1 LELIGLEKIVATLVI
16 KTQAR
21 QKSFLN
27 KYLLNQEK
35 FLRTK
40 INSEE
45 VREELEAFSK
55 SISKIDEKI
64 SDFLKV
70 SDTSLSILCLGQ
82 IQSGK
87 TAHLMGSI
95 ALAGDTGFD
104 LTIVLTGLTKPLN
117 NQTVERIQ
125 KDLNFDQ
132 LKHFD
137 VPSSIKSREF
147 KLFFQIFKEELK
159 SDKNENY
166 HVFTVL
172 KSKARLSNLDI
183 ILVELRRLKPNL
195 SVLFIDDEAD
205 IGSQNSKAR
214 KKSEAVLYKK
224 IYGLREIPKK
234 NALLSYT
241 ATPQAILLTES
252 MGKLRPDYCVTIDP
266 KLGYFGLT
274 NLLSKD
280 FAEQIVEIDDWHPNK
295 LSQNISPR
303 SLDLALV
310 DFILTHMFRKFF
322 PSCFYSQIFNGAEL
336 KDNMI
341 SVQMMIHQS
350 SKQKDHYSIYN
361 LARNR
366 INDFFEIISNFD
378 DSENSLE
385 LMNNSIWGYSYNKFL
400 SRLPS
405 NTTNLPMHI
414 DLEILKCLKSISKPE
429 FRVINSDSSLEKEL
443 RTLPIKDSEWEQFE
457 SWILIGGDILGRGLT
472 IPQLTTTYFLRNSNK
487 PNLDTVLQQ
496 MRFCGYRNSYL
507 RMISIYMTP
516 DQKHNFVY
524 MDLVN
529 RIVWNK
535 TKEWELHNFN
545 LRKNLSSIV
554 YAQPNNVDFEPTRK
568 SVQDPNLI
576 DKKLTETTFQ
586 ARKIF
591 PMRFAIRNSDLFRS
605 WLFESDFR
613 LSPLT
618 NHWYCLEN
626 LDLTNIAKLLNN
638 WTLDVQERSVLLG
651 VVDLFDRNYE
661 SLGFA
666 GSPITLFVRQ
676 PDLIQLISKNVDLD
690 KIINDIISVRT
701 INDSHNLTFND
712 WGQSLNY
719 DAGSLQKYQKYSL
732 TAVGGSQRALRDYLE
747 YDSTLIVIE
756 PIKFLSQNKK
766 QKNPIG
772 LGLTLNILSPSGYQT
787 RIMGYR

>member
-1 LELIGLEKIVATLVI
+1 MATLVI
-16 KTQAR
+16 NTKNKE
-21 QKSFLN
+21 KSFLN

-35 FLRTK
+35 FLQTK
-40 INSEE
+40 NNSDDSK
-45 VREELEAFSK
+45 VELESFSK
-55 SISKIDEKI
+55 SISKIEEKI
-64 SDFLKV
+64 LNFFKV
-70 SDTSLSILCLGQ
+70 ADTSLSLLCLGQ

-95 ALAGDTGFD
+95 ALAGDNGFD

-137 VPSSIKSREF
+137 IPSSIKSQEF
-147 KLFFQIFKEELK
+147 KSFFHIFKDEFK
-159 SDKNENY
+159 SEKDRNY

-172 KSKARLSNLDI
+172 KSKARLSNLDY
-183 ILVELRRLKPNL
+183 ILVELKKLRPNL
-195 SVLFIDDEAD
+195 TVLFIDDEAD

-214 KKSEAVLYKK
+214 KKNEAVLYKK

-274 NLLSKD
+274 DLLSKD
-280 FAEQIVEIDDWHPNK
+280 FAEQIVEIDDWHANK
-295 LSQNISPR
+295 FSQNISPR

-310 DFILTHMFRKFF
+310 DFIFTHMFRKFF
-322 PSCFYSQIFNGAEL
+322 PSSFYSQIFNGADL
-336 KDNMI
+336 KDNMT

-350 SKQKDHYSIYN
+350 IKQKDHYSIFN

-366 INDFFEIISNFD
+366 INDFFEIIENFD
-378 DSENSLE
+378 DSKNSLD
-385 LMNNSIWGYSYNKFL
+385 LLNNSIWGLSYNKFL
-400 SRLPS
+400 TRLPKNS
-405 NTTNLPMHI
+405 ENLPMYI
-414 DLEILKCLKSISKPE
+414 DIEILKCLKSLSKPE
-429 FRVINSDSSLEKEL
+429 FRVINSDSSLEKDL
-443 RTLPIKDSEWEQFE
+443 RKLPIKDSEWEQYE

-487 PNLDTVLQQ
+487 PNLDAVLQQ

-507 RMISIYMTP
+507 RMISIYMSP
-516 DQKHNFVY
+516 EQKDTFIY

-535 TKEWELHNFN
+535 AKEWEIHNFN

-554 YAQPNNVDFEPTRK
+554 YAQPNNVNFEPTRK

-591 PMRFAIRNSDLFRS
+591 PKKFAIRNSDLFRS
-605 WLFESDFR
+605 WLFESDLT

-618 NHWYCLEN
+618 NNWYCLEN
-626 LDLTNIAKLLNN
+626 LDVANLSKLLNN
-638 WTLDVQERSVLLG
+638 WTLDIQERSVLLG

-666 GSPITLFVRQ
+666 GSPVTLFVRQ
-676 PDLIQLISKNVDLD
+676 PDLIQLISKNVDIET
-690 KIINDIISVRT
+690 IINDVISVRT
-701 INDSHNLTFND
+701 INDSHNLTFDD
-712 WGQSLNY
+712 WEQSLNY
-719 DAGSLQKYQKYSL
+719 DAVKLEKYQKYSL

-766 QKNPIG
+766 QKHPVG
-772 LGLTLNILSPSGYQT
+772 LGLTLNILSPLGYQT
-787 RIMGYR
+787 RIMGYK

>member
-1 LELIGLEKIVATLVI
+1 LAPIGLEKIVATLVI
-16 KTQAR
+16 KTGTN
-21 QKSFLN
+21 KKGFLN
-27 KYLLNQEK
+27 KYLFNQEE
-35 FLRTK
+35 FLRK
-40 INSEE
+40 KNSAEDAK
-45 VREELEAFSK
+45 VELGEFSK
-55 SISKIDEKI
+55 SINKI
-64 SDFLKV
+64 SEKV
-70 SDTSLSILCLGQ
+70 SSFFKTSDSSLSLLCLGQ

-95 ALAGDTGFD
+95 ALAGDNGFD
-104 LTIVLTGLTKPLN
+104 LTVVLTGLTNPLN

-125 KDLNFDQ
+125 KDLNFDY

-137 VPSSIKSREF
+137 VPSSIRSTEF
-147 KLFFQIFKEELK
+147 KSFFQNFKENFK
-159 SDKNENY
+159 SNKDENY

-172 KSKARLSNLDI
+172 KSKARLSNLES
-183 ILVELRRLKPNL
+183 ILIELRLLRPNL

-205 IGSQNSKAR
+205 VGSQNSKAR

-224 IYGLREIPKK
+224 IYKLRDIPNK
-234 NALLSYT
+234 NVFLSYT

-274 NLLSKD
+274 NLLSED
-280 FAEQIVEIDDWHPNK
+280 FAEQIVEIDDWHSSNI
-295 LSQNISPR
+295 SQNISPK

-310 DFILTHMFRKFF
+310 DFIFTHMFRKFL
-322 PSCFYSQIFNGAEL
+322 PSIFYSQIFNGAQL
-336 KDNMI
+336 INSAD

-350 SKQKDHYSIYN
+350 SKQKDHFSIYN
-361 LARNR
+361 IARNR
-366 INDFFEIISNFD
+366 IDNFFEIIENYDESSNSFQI
-378 DSENSLE
+378 
-385 LMNNSIWGYSYNKFL
+385 MNNSIWGYSYNKFL
-400 SRLPS
+400 KRLPNNS
-405 NTTNLPMHI
+405 LNLPTQI
-414 DLEILKCLKSISKPE
+414 DSEILKCLKSLSKPE
-429 FRVINSDSSLEKEL
+429 FRVINSDSSLEKDL
-443 RTLPIKDSEWEQFE
+443 RTLPVKDSEWEEFE

-516 DQKHNFVY
+516 DQKDTFIY

-535 TKEWELHNFN
+535 AKEWEAHNFN

-554 YAQPNNVDFEPTRK
+554 YAQPNNVNFEPTRK

-586 ARKIF
+586 ARRIF
-591 PMRFAIRNSDLFRS
+591 PMKFAIRNSDLFRS
-605 WLFESDFR
+605 WLFESD
-613 LSPLT
+613 LKLTPLT
-618 NHWYCLEN
+618 NNWYCLEN
-626 LDLTNIAKLLNN
+626 LDVTNISKLLNN
-638 WTLDVQERSVLLG
+638 WTLDIQERSVLLG
-651 VVDLFDRNYE
+651 VIDLFDRKYE
-661 SLGFA
+661 SLGFG
-666 GSPITLFVRQ
+666 GSPVTLFVRQ
-676 PDLIQLISKNVDLD
+676 PELIQQISKNEDLTQV
-690 KIINDIISVRT
+690 INDIISVRT
-701 INDSHNLTFND
+701 VNDSQNLTIDD
-712 WGQSLNY
+712 WEQSANY
-719 DAGSLQKYQKYSL
+719 DAVSLEKYQRYSL

-766 QKNPIG
+766 QKIPIG

-787 RIMGYR
+787 RIMGYK

>member
-1 LELIGLEKIVATLVI
+1 MAQIELEKIVATLVI
-16 KTQAR
+16 NTETKH
-21 QKSFLN
+21 KGFLN

-40 INSEE
+40 NNFEDAR
-45 VREELEAFSK
+45 VELEAFSK
-55 SISKIDEKI
+55 SIGKVNEKI
-64 SDFLKV
+64 SNFFKV
-70 SDTSLSILCLGQ
+70 PDTSLSLLCLGQ

-95 ALAGDTGFD
+95 ALAGDNGFD

-137 VPSSIKSREF
+137 IPSSIKSREF
-147 KLFFQIFKEELK
+147 KSFFHSFKDTFK
-159 SDKNENY
+159 SNKNENY

-172 KSKARLSNLDI
+172 KSKARLSNLDF
-183 ILVELRRLKPNL
+183 ILVELRKLKPNL

-205 IGSQNSKAR
+205 IGSQNSKAK

-224 IYGLREIPKK
+224 IYALREIPKK

-241 ATPQAILLTES
+241 ATPQAILLTEA
-252 MGKLRPDYCVTIDP
+252 MGKLRPDYCITIDP
-266 KLGYFGLT
+266 KMGYFGLT
-274 NLLSKD
+274 DLLSKD
-280 FAEQIVEIDDWHPNK
+280 FAKQIVEIDDWHTNK
-295 LSQNISPR
+295 FSQNISPR

-310 DFILTHMFRKFF
+310 DFIFTHMFRKFF
-322 PSCFYSQIFNGAEL
+322 PTNFYSQLFSGAEL
-336 KDNMI
+336 KDNMT

-350 SKQKDHYSIYN
+350 IKQKDHYSIFN

-366 INDFFEIISNFD
+366 INDFFEIIENCD
-378 DSENSLE
+378 DSSNALE
-385 LMNNSIWGYSYNKFL
+385 LMNKSIWGFSYKKFL
-400 SRLPS
+400 SRLS
-405 NTTNLPMHI
+405 NDSENLPMHI
-414 DLEILKCLKSISKPE
+414 DTEILKCLKSLSKPE
-429 FRVINSDSSLEKEL
+429 FRVINSDSSLEKDL
-443 RTLPIKDSEWEQFE
+443 RTLPVKDSEWEQFE

-472 IPQLTTTYFLRNSNK
+472 IPQLTTTYFLRNSNR
-487 PNLDTVLQQ
+487 PNLDSVLQQ

-516 DQKHNFVY
+516 EQKDTFIY

-535 TKEWELHNFN
+535 AKEWEIRNFN
-545 LRKNLSSIV
+545 LRKNFSSIV
-554 YAQPNNVDFEPTRK
+554 YAQPNNVNFEPTRK

-591 PMRFAIRNSDLFRS
+591 PMKFTMRNSDLFRS
-605 WLFESDFR
+605 WLFECNLK

-618 NHWYCLEN
+618 NNWYCLEN
-626 LDLTNIAKLLNN
+626 LDVISISKLLNN
-638 WTLDVQERSVLLG
+638 WTLDIQERSVLLG

-666 GSPITLFVRQ
+666 DSPVTLFVRQ
-676 PDLIQLISKNVDLD
+676 PELIQLISKNGDLE

-701 INDSHNLTFND
+701 INDSKNLTLGA
-712 WGQSLNY
+712 WVQSLNY
-719 DAGSLQKYQKYSL
+719 DAASLEKYQKYSL

-766 QKNPIG
+766 QKNPLG
-772 LGLTLNILSPSGYQT
+772 LGLTLNILSPAGYQT
-787 RIMGYR
+787 RIMGYK

>member
-1 LELIGLEKIVATLVI
+1 MATLVI
-16 KTQAR
+16 NTLTNK
-21 QKSFLN
+21 KEFLN
-27 KYLLNQEK
+27 KYLANQEK

-40 INSEE
+40 NNSKDTK
-45 VREELEAFSK
+45 VELEAFAK
-55 SISKIDEKI
+55 SINKVHEKI
-64 SDFLKV
+64 SNFFKV
-70 SDTSLSILCLGQ
+70 PDSALSLLCLGQ

-95 ALAGDTGFD
+95 ALAGDNGFD

-125 KDLNFDQ
+125 KDLDFDG

-137 VPSSIKSREF
+137 VPSSIKSSEF
-147 KLFFQIFKEELK
+147 KSFFQIFKENFK
-159 SDKNENY
+159 VANNENY

-172 KSKARLSNLDI
+172 KSKARLSNLDF
-183 ILVELRRLKPNL
+183 ILVELSRLKPNL

-205 IGSQNSKAR
+205 VGSQNSKAR

-224 IYGLREIPKK
+224 IYELREIPKK

-252 MGKLRPDYCVTIDP
+252 MGKLRPDYCLTIEP
-266 KLGYFGLT
+266 KLGYFGLS

-280 FAEQIVEIDDWHPNK
+280 FAEQIVEIDDWHTNK
-295 LSQNISPR
+295 FSQNVSPK

-310 DFILTHMFRKFF
+310 DFIFTHMLRKFF
-322 PSCFYSQIFNGAEL
+322 PNIFYSQVFNGADL
-336 KDNMI
+336 NDNMT

-350 SKQKDHYSIYN
+350 SKQKDHYSIFN
-361 LARNR
+361 LAQNR
-366 INDFFEIISNFD
+366 INEFFELIEKSD
-378 DSENSLE
+378 YSSNSLE
-385 LMNNSIWGYSYNKFL
+385 LMNKSIWGFSYNKFL
-400 SRLPS
+400 NRLPNDS
-405 NTTNLPMHI
+405 ANLPIQI
-414 DLEILKCLKSISKPE
+414 DMDILKYLKSLSKPK
-429 FRVINSDSSLEKEL
+429 FRVVNSDSSLEKEF
-443 RTLPIKDSEWEQFE
+443 RTLPIKDAEWEQYE

-516 DQKHNFVY
+516 EQKDTFTY

-535 TKEWELHNFN
+535 AKEWENHNFN
-545 LRKNLSSIV
+545 LRRDLSSIV
-554 YAQPNNVDFEPTRK
+554 YAQPNNVNFEPTRK

-591 PMRFAIRNSDLFRS
+591 PMKFAVRNSDLFRS
-605 WLFESDFR
+605 WLFESGLS

-618 NHWYCLEN
+618 NSWYYLEN
-626 LDLTNIAKLLNN
+626 LDVTNISKLLNN
-638 WTLDVQERSVLLG
+638 WTLDMQERSVLLG

-666 GSPITLFVRQ
+666 DSPVTLFVRQ
-676 PDLIQLISKNVDLD
+676 PDLIQLISKNDDLE

-701 INDSHNLTFND
+701 INVSQNLSFAD
-712 WGQSLNY
+712 WIQSLNY
-719 DAGSLQKYQKYSL
+719 DAASLEKYQKYSL

-766 QKNPIG
+766 QKDPIG

-787 RIMGYR
+787 RIMGYK